1 MNPSAR
7 EIIESY
13 ERAAESLLTELTDP
27 AIRPVLWEQ
36 LRNPLDWDVTPQ
48 KCFDLCDKA
57 GLKPEIAL
65 LGYLFIQRL
74 RGLSREELERLL
86 LVEGGR
92 KDG

>member
-13 ERAAESLLTELTDP
+13 ERAAESLLTDP
-27 AIRPVLWEQ
+27 AIRPILWDQ
-36 LRNPLDWDVTPQ
+36 LRNPLDWDASPKECLEVAMG
-48 KCFDLCDKA
+48 A
-57 GLKPEIAL
+57 GLKSEIAV

-74 RGLSREELERLL
+74 RGLSRKELERLL
-86 LVEGGR
+86 LVEGRR